1 MNGPVKWRW
10 ALYGLI
16 VGATIVVAALIL
28 DGSDYQF
35 AWLRP
40 GVVRSAGLSATML
53 VAGMIGLVAGII
65 RDRMSS

>member
-1 MNGPVKWRW
+1 MTARPVKWRW

-16 VGATIVVAALIL
+16 VGAAVIVAALIL
-28 DGSDYQF
+28 DGSDYQV

-40 GVVRSAGLSATML
+40 VRGTGLSATML
-53 VAGMIGLVAGII
+53 IAGTIGLLAGMI

>member
-1 MNGPVKWRW
+1 MTARPVKWRW

-16 VGATIVVAALIL
+16 VGAAIVAAALIL

-40 GVVRSAGLSATML
+40 VRGTGLSGTVL
-53 VAGMIGLVAGII
+53 IAGTIGLVAGII
-65 RDRMSS
+65 RDRLSA

>member
-1 MNGPVKWRW
+1 MTARPVKWRW

-16 VGATIVVAALIL
+16 VGAAIIVAALIL

-40 GVVRSAGLSATML
+40 ERGNGLSATML
-53 VAGMIGLVAGII
+53 IAGTIGLLAGII

>member
-1 MNGPVKWRW
+1 MNDRPVKWRW

-16 VGATIVVAALIL
+16 VGAAIIVAALIL
-28 DGSDYQF
+28 DGTDYQF

-40 GVVRSAGLSATML
+40 VRGTGISATVL
-53 VAGMIGLVAGII
+53 IAGTIGLVAGII